1 MHNQMKAK
9 ENRTKLVKKINFR
22 QISYVNSQNNYIHLY
37 LIVLFKSCVV
47 VVFCEQ
53 FSFKINMILLQP
65 VILIFFFF
73 NFLV

>member
-22 QISYVNSQNNYIHLY
+22 QISYVNSQNDYIHLY
-37 LIVLFKSCVV
+37 LIVLFKSCVIV
-47 VVFCEQ
+47 LFCEQ
-53 FSFKINMILLQP
+53 FSFKINDFTATGYSY
-65 VILIFFFF
+65 FFL